1 MPTSMSSAPPHHH
14 HRPSQSCRWTLRP
27 FCNTQPAGA
36 SPLRPL
42 PALPALCTE
51 YARDCDN
58 SSRETCDV
66 DPLAGT
72 IITWKEAV
80 RHSRNCANSFP
91 IGTEPA
97 SILEQ
102 GYLGVLLYFP
112 NEATSLRTRLPWSRR
127 PGSTHESLLFS
138 PYHSTRQYIHT
149 HIHNSATHAYDPS
162 SFHGA
167 DHPGATIRWRMGRE
181 CASDRLGHR
190 HQHRPC
196 HRIVACRATNDG
208 CNRWSWLWPESTLAC
223 PAHAEYEDHIDTDT
237 DASIATHVCCVAQP
251 ATPLTPPTTTF
262 APRLE

>member
-1 MPTSMSSAPPHHH
+1 MSSAPPHHH
-14 HRPSQSCRWTLRP
+14 HRPSPSCRWTLRP

-36 SPLRPL
+36 SPLRPP

-102 GYLGVLLYFP
+102 GYLGTAVLYFP

-138 PYHSTRQYIHT
+138 PYHSTRQHIHT
-149 HIHNSATHAYDPS
+149 HTYTQFCYTLVRPGILPWSRPPRGYHQIEEGQRVRVRPPWPS
-162 SFHGA
+162 T
-167 DHPGATIRWRMGRE
+167 PTPTMPPNCRMP
-181 CASDRLGHR
+181 CDR
-190 HQHRPC
+190 
-196 HRIVACRATNDG
+196 
-208 CNRWSWLWPESTLAC
+208 
-223 PAHAEYEDHIDTDT
+223 
-237 DASIATHVCCVAQP
+237 
-251 ATPLTPPTTTF
+251 
-262 APRLE
+262 